1 MLQFLKYLLFP
12 FSLLYKGITS
22 LRNLMFDIKILP
34 SFEPPLP
41 TIGVGNLT
49 VGGTGK
55 TPIID
60 YLISI
65 LSSHKIG
72 VISRGYG
79 RKTKGFIAIG
89 AKSSPENVGDEP
101 FMLSKMNPWVNFFVS
116 ENRVEGYKKATDA
129 VNDLEIILFDDVFQ
143 HRYIKPKLNLLLCD
157 YNRPFYEDYV
167 LPTGLLRESRS
178 GAVRADLVI
187 VTKCP
192 ETISDVKKENIRRKI
207 AAYCSE
213 QTPVFFANFKSQ
225 TPNNSE
231 NKLLKNGIK
240 VVLISALANNEGFR
254 KGLETDFEIVK
265 HFNFKD
271 HHHFKQADIRQI
283 MTELPDANF
292 VCSEKDFVKIEP
304 LLSSS
309 ELLKFF
315 ISRQKVVLFEEESFK
330 KLILE
335 LL

>member
-1 MLQFLKYLLFP
+1 
-12 FSLLYKGITS
+12 
-22 LRNLMFDIKILP
+22 MFDIKILP

-101 FMLSKMNPWVNFFVS
+101 FMLSKMNPGVNFFVS

-129 VNDLEIILFDDVFQ
+129 VKDLEIILFDDVFQ
-143 HRYIKPKLNLLLCD
+143 HRHIKPKLNLLLCD

-167 LPTGLLRESRS
+167 LPTGLLRESRR

-192 ETISDVKKENIRRKI
+192 ETISDSKKENIRRKI
-207 AAYCSE
+207 VAYCSE

-231 NKLLKNGIK
+231 NRLLKNGSK

-254 KGLETDFEIVK
+254 KGLETNFEIVK
-265 HFNFKD
+265 HFDFKD
-271 HHHFKQADIRQI
+271 HHHFKQANIQKI
-283 MTELPDANF
+283 MSEFPDANF
-292 VCSEKDFVKIEP
+292 VC
-304 LLSSS
+304 
-309 ELLKFF
+309 
-315 ISRQKVVLFEEESFK
+315 
-330 KLILE
+330 
-335 LL
+335 